1 MKTENI
7 YIPESMYMGWMSV
20 SFVLITL
27 SLLFY
32 HMTRVKS
39 LKMSTQIAGMY
50 AVILIIISCIISLIS
65 IIPYYT
71 RYNEEKRSEEYIYH
85 ILYIICG
92 VMVIII
98 ELLIASTIIKIEYM

>member
-1 MKTENI
+1 MKTEGV
-7 YIPESMYMGWMSV
+7 YIPESVYMGWMSV

-32 HMTRVKS
+32 HMTRIKS
-39 LKMSTQIAGMY
+39 LKMNTKVSGLY
-50 AVILIIISCIISLIS
+50 AVILIIISCTISLIS

-71 RYNEEKRSEEYIYH
+71 RFNEEKRSEESIYH
-85 ILYIICG
+85 IFYIICG
-92 VMVIII
+92 IMVIII